1 MSRDESAIRRE
12 SLETDG
18 EALSYEMATTAARA
32 ASEMFA
38 RDVTI
43 VDLRNLVSYT
53 DYFVIASAE
62 TERQT
67 RRVAQ
72 EVIQRMIEA
81 PPAHQ
86 AHRRGHDLDQPRL
99 PRRCRPRPHR
109 RGPRLL
115 PLGVLLAQRPSGAL
129 GGVDRVSMRNEK
141 HRVDTPH
148 RGTYTLTVAFGAV
161 AQPGERRAGSADAR
175 NL

>member
-43 VDLRNLVSYT
+43 VDLRDLVSYT

-62 TERQT
+62 TERQI
-67 RRVAQ
+67 RRVAE

-81 PPAHQ
+81 
-86 AHRRGHDLDQPRL
+86 GH
-99 PRRCRPRPHR
+99 RPRTKRIEAGTAWISLDFLDVVVHVLTDEAR
-109 RGPRLL
+109 DYYRLESFW
-115 PLGVLLAQRPSGAL
+115 R
-129 GGVDRVSMRNEK
+129 
-141 HRVDTPH
+141 
-148 RGTYTLTVAFGAV
+148 
-161 AQPGERRAGSADAR
+161 SAPQEHWPE
-175 NL
+175 